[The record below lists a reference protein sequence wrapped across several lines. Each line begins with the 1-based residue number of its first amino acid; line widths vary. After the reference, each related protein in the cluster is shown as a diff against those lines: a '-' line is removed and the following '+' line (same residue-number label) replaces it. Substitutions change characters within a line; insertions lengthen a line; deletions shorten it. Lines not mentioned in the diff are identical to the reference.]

1 MPIVRSRLA
10 RPGACLFLAVFLPA
24 LGGCEQGDVGAP
36 CNHGTVEPPSTKLV
50 TFPALSCDEL
60 LCVYGEEQNIPS
72 KSCSSDADCNP
83 VGSQEIFACEV
94 PPEGGSGTCGLSL
107 DYVLERSMC
116 SKRCSSDADCQNSG
130 PGDQPVAKD
139 TACRTGFSC
148 ARIQP
153 LGEFC
158 CEKLCVCNDELPDT
172 SEIDKACEAGM
183 QPGCET
189 TTL

>member
-1 MPIVRSRLA
+1 MPNVRLVARACAWGIVFCLA
-10 RPGACLFLAVFLPA
+10 WLA
-24 LGGCEQGDVGAP
+24 GCEQGDVGAP
-36 CNHGTVEPPSTKLV
+36 CNHGSVDPPSTKLV

-60 LCVYGEEQNIPS
+60 LCVYGEEQTIPPN
-72 KSCSSDADCNP
+72 SCNDDAECNQ
-83 VGSQEIFACEV
+83 VGGERIFACEL
-94 PPEGGSGTCGLSL
+94 PAEGGAGHCTLSL

-116 SKRCSSDADCQNSG
+116 SKRCSSDADCQNAG
-130 PGDQPVAKD
+130 TGQKPIAKD

-172 SEIDKACEAGM
+172 SDLDRACERGDA
-183 QPGCET
+183 PGCESADAG
-189 TTL
+189 